1 MASRT
6 VAKPEVERRWTLEEW
21 LKLPEGPPFYELE
34 DGRLIEMPSP
44 RVEHQEDCRGVVFHF
59 AEAICPRT
67 RFRHGSHGC

>member
-34 DGRLIEMPSP
+34 DDRLIEMPSP
-44 RVEHQEDCRGVVFHF
+44 RLEHQESRRGALLHLL
-59 AEAICPRT
+59 
-67 RFRHGSHGC
+67 RHIGQKKTTWAQ

>member
-34 DGRLIEMPSP
+34 DGKLIAMPSP
-44 RVEHQEDCRGVVFHF
+44 RLEHQEVVGVLYFTLDRW
-59 AEAICPRT
+59 AE
-67 RFRHGSHGC
+67 